1 MEEPLKTPQTP
12 VSAEGEEAAGD
23 RVGDALRAAVERT
36 LAATADSATETRQ
49 RAQSLVDDV
58 VRRGQVARDQVTK
71 RGEEATAR
79 LADAISEL
87 RSADG
92 ESLEELRGRI
102 AALERR
108 LSAVEGSST
117 AQSNP
122 AVEDET
128 TPHAV
133 DEQRDS
139 GA

>member
-1 MEEPLKTPQTP
+1 MEEPQNKPEDAGNG
-12 VSAEGEEAAGD
+12 SATEG
-23 RVGDALRAAVERT
+23 VGDALRAAVERT

-49 RAQSLVDDV
+49 RAQNLVDDV

-71 RGEEATAR
+71 RGEEASNR
-79 LADAISEL
+79 LAEAISDL

-102 AALERR
+102 ATLEAR
-108 LSAVEGSST
+108 LNAMDARLE

-122 AVEDET
+122 QVQGEVHADE
-128 TPHAV
+128 PH
-133 DEQRDS
+133 EKRDS